1 MTVTHNRDE
10 ILSRANRFAKEFAD
24 AQYEMGEA
32 QDFIRGLC
40 DVFGFSNKRLVS
52 FEHRVKKLDGRR
64 GRTAPHAGS
73 LTGNRDECVCKRKKG
88 WKRPEKSPLAIFTG
102 VIDGGASTAGTD
114 PFLSSSQTVS

>member
-64 GRTAPHAGS
+64 GR
-73 LTGNRDECVCKRKKG
+73 
-88 WKRPEKSPLAIFTG
+88 
-102 VIDGGASTAGTD
+102 IDGFYPGKLLIEMKSRGEDLAEAYSQATKYLPGLPTKNCRPTFWSATLKTCTSTT
-114 PFLSSSQTVS
+114 